1 MAKPMQPS
9 MTTCNQDSPKPA
21 SFIKKAYSGEDL
33 AAAKLGPAWV
43 FSLRFSNQPID
54 VLNHDIYLYIYING
68 SKHCLR
74 RNLTIQIIPQLLPK
88 KALGSIYVYIQ

>member
-1 MAKPMQPS
+1 MQPS

-54 VLNHDIYLYIYING
+54 VLNHDIYLYIY
-68 SKHCLR
+68 KW
-74 RNLTIQIIPQLLPK
+74 IQTLFEKEFDHPNHTPTT
-88 KALGSIYVYIQ
+88 S